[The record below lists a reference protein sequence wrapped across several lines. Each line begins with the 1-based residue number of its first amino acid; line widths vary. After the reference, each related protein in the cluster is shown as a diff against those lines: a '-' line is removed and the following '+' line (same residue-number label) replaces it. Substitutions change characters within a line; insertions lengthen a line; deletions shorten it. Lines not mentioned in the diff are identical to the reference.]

1 MQSDMFKI
9 LICIM
14 YCEIQE
20 MNVKSVSGEE
30 KQIWNNRYS

>member
-1 MQSDMFKI
+1 
-9 LICIM
+9 M

-30 KQIWNNRYS
+30 KQIWNNRYYNKFNNNS

>member
-1 MQSDMFKI
+1 
-9 LICIM
+9 M

-30 KQIWNNRYS
+30 KQIWNNRYNNNS